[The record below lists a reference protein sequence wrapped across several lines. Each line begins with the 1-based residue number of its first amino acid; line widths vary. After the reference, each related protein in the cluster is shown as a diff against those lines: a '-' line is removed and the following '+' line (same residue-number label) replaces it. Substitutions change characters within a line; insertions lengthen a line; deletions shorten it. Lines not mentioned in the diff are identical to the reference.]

1 MRRALIVGLTLPCLF
16 GAARAE
22 LPAPL
27 SEQAIRAAAVA
38 SFPDYLHFLTLPNVS
53 LGKGAGLPANADWLQ
68 QELEKRGFTVRQVRN
83 QGKPLVLASRA
94 AMPGKKTILFYAH
107 FDGQPVVPAQWAQAD
122 PFQPVLKRKGADGKW
137 APVDMALL
145 MRPDFDPELRVFARA
160 AADDKGPIMMFLA
173 SLDLMRHAH
182 LDPAVNIKLL
192 LDSEE
197 EINSPGI
204 AESVAQQGELLR
216 ADALVILDA
225 AAHPSGRPSAIFGN
239 RGVQALTLTV
249 YGPNA
254 PLHSGHYGNYVP
266 NPALR
271 LAQLLAAMKDEQGRV
286 TIPGY
291 YEGSQISA
299 DEQAQLADSGYDE
312 AALRKRVGV
321 AGSESVA
328 ASYMESLQYPSLNVR
343 GLAAGDVGAKAA
355 NIIPKEAVAELDLRT
370 TTEADGPYLTGLLR
384 NYISAKGYHLVDQ
397 APTDEERQRYP
408 KLARLSADLPS
419 RAARQPM
426 DAPVRRWVESALT
439 SAFQDQAGGLQPI
452 LLRAMGAT
460 VPTWEISAPLKL
472 PFVLVPVVNPD
483 NNQHAYDEN
492 LRMGHYLTGM
502 RTMLG
507 MLTTPMR

>member
-1 MRRALIVGLTLPCLF
+1 MKRTLVAGLTLLF
-16 GAARAE
+16 LLGGVRAE

-27 SEQAIRAAAVA
+27 TEQAIRAAAVA
-38 SFPDYLHFLTLPNVS
+38 SFPEYLHLLTLPNVS
-53 LGKGAGLPANADWLQ
+53 LGKGEGLTANADWLQ
-68 QELEKRGFTVRQVRN
+68 KALERRGFSVRQVAN
-83 QGKPLVLASRA
+83 NGKPLVLASRPA
-94 AMPGKKTILFYAH
+94 TQGKKTILFYAH
-107 FDGQPVVPAQWAQAD
+107 FDGQPVVPTQWAQPD
-122 PFQPVLKRKGADGKW
+122 PFQPVLKRKGGDGKW

-173 SLDLMRHAH
+173 SLDLMQREH
-182 LDPAVNIKLL
+182 LDPAVNIKVL

-204 AESVAQQGELLR
+204 ADAVAQQGELLR

-225 AAHPSGRPSAIFGN
+225 ASHPSGRPTAIFGN
-239 RGVQALTLTV
+239 RGMQMVTLTV

-291 YEGSQISA
+291 YDRTKISA
-299 DEQAQLADSGYDE
+299 DELAQLADSGYDE

-321 AGSESVA
+321 AGNDGVA

-343 GLAAGDVGAKAA
+343 GMAAADVGAKAA
-355 NIIPKEAVAELDLRT
+355 SIIPKEAVAELDLRT
-370 TTEADGPYLTGLLR
+370 TTEADGVYLTGLLR
-384 NYISAKGYHLVDQ
+384 EFVSGKGYHLVDH
-397 APTDEERQRYP
+397 APTDEERLRYP
-408 KLARLSADLPS
+408 KLASLAASPQAH
-419 RAARQPM
+419 AARQPM
-426 DAPVRRWVESALT
+426 DAPVRRWVESALA
-439 SAFQDQAGGLQPI
+439 SAYKGKGGSLQPI
-452 LLRAMGAT
+452 LLRSMGAT